1 MVREMGALKID
12 AGRDIASMRI
22 WNRMTNNVKV
32 VLDSAFDSG
41 QFQRNEQFKNT
52 NSIFDVLEDEGP

>member
-41 QFQRNEQFKNT
+41 
-52 NSIFDVLEDEGP
+52 